1 MGKKAQNP
9 PTFGTLPAS
18 AAMDV
23 CRSPLLGGRAT
34 PLRRTQRS
42 IHPNKILL
50 VCRTATPT
58 PMRNQSPKPA
68 AETDSGPATG
78 RPRAPGGAANTRPLW
93 QTYLAFLGPMVLANI
108 LQSLSG
114 SVNAVYIGQ
123 MLGTPALAAVAGMF
137 PVVFFFIALII
148 GVGAG
153 ASVLIGQ
160 AWGAREPHK
169 VKAIAGTALAL
180 GGGIG
185 LAAAVLGEL
194 FARTALTALGTAPEL
209 LPDAVAYARVMMLSM
224 PFLLVFILFTQL
236 LRGVGDTVTPLF
248 ALMLST
254 SVGLLLTPAL
264 IRGWGGLPQLGVVS
278 AAVAGLASFIVALV
292 FLWFYLR
299 RKQHPLAPDAELL
312 RALRVNPTL
321 LRAVLRIGV
330 PTGVQMVTIAM
341 AELAILG
348 LVNGYGADATAA
360 YGAVN
365 QIVNYVQFPAL
376 SIAIT
381 ASILGA
387 QAIGAGRSDRLG
399 AIVRTGLLLNVVFT
413 GSLVVLGYLLS
424 GWLLGFFLTTPH
436 VLTMAQ
442 TLLHVM
448 LWASVVFGMQAVVAG
463 VMRAS
468 GTVWVPTCISVA
480 SILLVQLP
488 AAHWLSA
495 RYGLQ
500 GVWMSYP
507 VVFCV
512 MLALQSAFYLLV
524 WRYRKI
530 ERLV

>member
-1 MGKKAQNP
+1 M
-9 PTFGTLPAS
+9 S
-18 AAMDV
+18 AP
-23 CRSPLLGGRAT
+23 SPLIGDA
-34 PLRRTQRS
+34 
-42 IHPNKILL
+42 
-50 VCRTATPT
+50 
-58 PMRNQSPKPA
+58 
-68 AETDSGPATG
+68 
-78 RPRAPGGAANTRPLW
+78 RPLW
-93 QTYLAFLGPMVLANI
+93 RTYLAFLGPMVLANI

-114 SVNAVYIGQ
+114 SVNGVYIGQ
-123 MLGTPALAAVAGMF
+123 MLGTDALAAVAGMF
-137 PVVFFFIALII
+137 PVVFFFIALVI

-160 AWGAREPHK
+160 AWGARETHK

-180 GGGIG
+180 GGLIG
-185 LAAAVLGEL
+185 LLAAVLGEL
-194 FARTALTALGTAPEL
+194 FARRALVALGTAPEL
-209 LPDAVAYARVMMLSM
+209 LHDAVAYARVLMLSM
-224 PFLLVFILFTQL
+224 PLLLVFILYTQL
-236 LRGVGDTVTPLF
+236 LRGVGDTVTPLL
-248 ALMLST
+248 ALCLST
-254 SVGLLLTPAL
+254 AVGLVVTPAL
-264 IRGWGGLPQLGVVS
+264 IRGWLGLPELGVVS
-278 AAVAGLASFIVALV
+278 AAVAGWVAFSLALA

-299 RKQHPLAPDAELL
+299 RRHHPLAPDAELL
-312 RALRVNPTL
+312 RDLRINPRL

-348 LVNGYGADATAA
+348 LVNAYGADATAA

-387 QAIGAGRSDRLG
+387 QAIGAGRTERLP
-399 AIVRTGLLLNVVFT
+399 AIVRTGLLLNLLLT
-413 GSLVVLGYLLS
+413 GALVLLGYALS
-424 GWLLGFFLTTPH
+424 QRLLGFFLTTPS
-436 VLTMAQ
+436 VLALAQ

-468 GTVWVPTCISVA
+468 GTVWIPTGISVTC
-480 SILLVQLP
+480 ILLVQLP
-488 AAHWLSA
+488 AAHGLSA

-507 VVFCV
+507 VVFSA
-512 MLALQSAFYLLV
+512 MLVLQGGFYLLV
-524 WRYRKI
+524 WRYRRI

>member
-1 MGKKAQNP
+1 MSAKPPINP
-9 PTFGTLPAS
+9 A
-18 AAMDV
+18 
-23 CRSPLLGGRAT
+23 
-34 PLRRTQRS
+34 
-42 IHPNKILL
+42 
-50 VCRTATPT
+50 
-58 PMRNQSPKPA
+58 
-68 AETDSGPATG
+68 
-78 RPRAPGGAANTRPLW
+78 RPLW
-93 QTYLAFLGPMVLANI
+93 HTYLAFLGPMVLANI

-123 MLGTPALAAVAGMF
+123 MLGTTALGAVAGMF

-169 VKAIAGTALAL
+169 AKAIAGTALAL
-180 GGGIG
+180 GGLIG

-194 FARTALTALGTAPEL
+194 FARPALVALGTAPEL

-224 PFLLVFILFTQL
+224 PLLLVFILYTQL
-236 LRGVGDTVTPLF
+236 LRGVGDTVTPLL
-248 ALMLST
+248 ALCLST

-264 IRGWGGLPQLGVVS
+264 IRGWLGLPQLGVVS
-278 AAVAGLASFIVALV
+278 AAAAGFVAFSVALA

-299 RKQHPLAPDAELL
+299 RKGHPLAPDAELL
-312 RALRVNPTL
+312 RDLRINPAL

-348 LVNGYGADATAA
+348 LVNAYGADATAA

-365 QIVNYVQFPAL
+365 QIVNYVQFPAI

-387 QAIGAGRSDRLG
+387 QAIGAGRSERLS
-399 AIVRTGLLLNVVFT
+399 AIVRTGLLMNVVLT
-413 GSLVVLGYLLS
+413 GGLVLLGYGLS
-424 GWLLGFFLTTPH
+424 RWLLGFFLTTPH
-436 VLTMAQ
+436 VLAMAQ

-468 GTVWVPTCISVA
+468 GTVWVPTGISIGC
-480 SILLVQLP
+480 ILLVQLP
-488 AAHWLSA
+488 AANLLSA
-495 RYGLQ
+495 RFGLQ

-507 VVFCV
+507 VVFSA
-512 MLALQSAFYLLV
+512 MLLLQSSFYLLV

>member
-1 MGKKAQNP
+1 M
-9 PTFGTLPAS
+9 
-18 AAMDV
+18 
-23 CRSPLLGGRAT
+23 
-34 PLRRTQRS
+34 
-42 IHPNKILL
+42 
-50 VCRTATPT
+50 
-58 PMRNQSPKPA
+58 
-68 AETDSGPATG
+68 SGPI
-78 RPRAPGGAANTRPLW
+78 PPLGAGTHPLW
-93 QTYLAFLGPMVLANI
+93 RTYLAFLGPMVVANI

-123 MLGTPALAAVAGMF
+123 MLGTQALAAVAGMF

-160 AWGAREPHK
+160 AWGARERHK
-169 VKAIAGTALAL
+169 VKAIAGTALTLGAL
-180 GGGIG
+180 IG
-185 LAAAVLGEL
+185 LVGAVLGEL
-194 FARTALTALGTAPEL
+194 FARPALVALGTAPEL

-224 PFLLVFILFTQL
+224 PLLLVFILSTQL
-236 LRGVGDTVTPLF
+236 LRGVGDTVTPLY
-248 ALMLST
+248 ALCLST
-254 SVGLLLTPAL
+254 SVGLVLTPAL
-264 IRGWGGLPQLGVVS
+264 IQGWLGLPKLGVVS
-278 AAVAGLASFIVALV
+278 AAAAGWVAFSVALA
-292 FLWFYLR
+292 FLCVYLR

-312 RALRVNPTL
+312 RGLRLNPKL
-321 LRAVLRIGV
+321 LAAVLRIGV

-387 QAIGAGRSDRLG
+387 QAIGAGRSERLS
-399 AIVRTGLLLNVVFT
+399 AIVRTGIGLNVVLT

-424 GWLLGFFLTTPH
+424 RWLLGFFITTPH
-436 VLTMAQ
+436 VLEMAQ
-442 TLLHVM
+442 MLLHVM

-468 GTVWVPTCISVA
+468 GTVWVPTTISVA

-488 AAHWLSA
+488 AAHALSA
-495 RYGLQ
+495 RFGLE

-507 VVFCV
+507 VVFST
-512 MLALQSAFYLLV
+512 MLILQSAFYLLV
-524 WRYRKI
+524 WRHRRI

>member
-1 MGKKAQNP
+1 MA
-9 PTFGTLPAS
+9 
-18 AAMDV
+18 
-23 CRSPLLGGRAT
+23 
-34 PLRRTQRS
+34 
-42 IHPNKILL
+42 
-50 VCRTATPT
+50 
-58 PMRNQSPKPA
+58 
-68 AETDSGPATG
+68 GP
-78 RPRAPGGAANTRPLW
+78 RPLW
-93 QTYLAFLGPMVLANI
+93 RTYLAFLGPMVLANI
-108 LQSLSG
+108 LQSMSG
-114 SVNAVYIGQ
+114 SINAVYIGQ
-123 MLGTPALAAVAGMF
+123 MLGTDALAAVAGMF
-137 PVVFFFIALII
+137 PVVFFCIALVI

-180 GGGIG
+180 GGLIG
-185 LAAAVLGEL
+185 VLAAVLGEA
-194 FARTALTALGTAPEL
+194 FARPALVALGTAPEL

-224 PFLLVFILFTQL
+224 PLLLVFIVYTQL
-236 LRGVGDTVTPLF
+236 LRGVGDTVTPLL
-248 ALMLST
+248 ALCLST
-254 SVGLLLTPAL
+254 AVGLLVTPAL
-264 IRGWGGLPQLGVVS
+264 ILGWLGLPRLGVVS
-278 AAVAGLASFIVALV
+278 AAVAGWVSFALALV
-292 FLWFYLR
+292 FLWVYLR
-299 RKQHPLAPDAELL
+299 RKRHPLAPDGELL
-312 RALRVNPTL
+312 HALRIRPRL
-321 LRAVLRIGV
+321 LRAVLHIGV
-330 PTGVQMVTIAM
+330 PTGVQMVTIAL

-365 QIVNYVQFPAL
+365 QIVNYVQFPAI

-387 QAIGAGRSDRLG
+387 QAIGAGRVDRLS
-399 AIVRTGLLLNVVFT
+399 AIVRTGLLLNGLLT
-413 GSLVVLGYLLS
+413 GALVLLGYGLS
-424 GWLLGFFLTTPH
+424 HWLLGFFLTTPH

-468 GTVWVPTCISVA
+468 GTVWVPTSIAVG

-488 AAHWLSA
+488 AAYWLSA
-495 RYGLQ
+495 RFGLQ

>member
-1 MGKKAQNP
+1 MA
-9 PTFGTLPAS
+9 
-18 AAMDV
+18 
-23 CRSPLLGGRAT
+23 
-34 PLRRTQRS
+34 
-42 IHPNKILL
+42 
-50 VCRTATPT
+50 
-58 PMRNQSPKPA
+58 
-68 AETDSGPATG
+68 GP
-78 RPRAPGGAANTRPLW
+78 RPLW
-93 QTYLAFLGPMVLANI
+93 RTYLAFLGPMVLANI

-114 SVNAVYIGQ
+114 SVNGVYIGQ
-123 MLGTPALAAVAGMF
+123 MLGTDALAAVAGMF
-137 PVVFFFIALII
+137 PVVFFFIALVI

-180 GGGIG
+180 GALIG
-185 LAAAVLGEL
+185 LLAAVLGEV
-194 FARTALTALGTAPEL
+194 FARPALVTLGTAPEL

-224 PFLLVFILFTQL
+224 PLLLVFILYTQL
-236 LRGVGDTVTPLF
+236 LRGVGDTVTPLL
-248 ALMLST
+248 ALCLST
-254 SVGLLLTPAL
+254 TVGLLVTPAL
-264 IRGWGGLPQLGVVS
+264 IRGWLGLPRLGVVS
-278 AAVAGLASFIVALV
+278 AAVAGWVSFALALA
-292 FLWFYLR
+292 FLWVYLR
-299 RKQHPLAPDAELL
+299 RRRHPLAPDAELL
-312 RALRVNPTL
+312 RALRINGRL

-387 QAIGAGRSDRLG
+387 QAIGAGRVERLS
-399 AIVRTGLLLNVVFT
+399 AIVRTGLLLNGVLT
-413 GSLVVLGYLLS
+413 GSLVLLGYGLS
-424 GWLLGFFLTTPH
+424 HWLLGFFLTAPP
-436 VLTMAQ
+436 VLAMAQ
-442 TLLHVM
+442 GLLYVM
-448 LWASVVFGMQAVVAG
+448 LWGSVIFGMQAVVAG

-468 GTVWVPTCISVA
+468 GTVWVPTGISVA
-480 SILLVQLP
+480 SIVLVQLP
-488 AAHWLSA
+488 AAHALSA
-495 RYGLQ
+495 RFGLP

-507 VVFCV
+507 VVFSV

-524 WRYRKI
+524 WRYRRI

>member
-1 MGKKAQNP
+1 MTAKP
-9 PTFGTLPAS
+9 P
-18 AAMDV
+18 
-23 CRSPLLGGRAT
+23 
-34 PLRRTQRS
+34 
-42 IHPNKILL
+42 
-50 VCRTATPT
+50 
-58 PMRNQSPKPA
+58 PA
-68 AETDSGPATG
+68 A
-78 RPRAPGGAANTRPLW
+78 TRSLW
-93 QTYLAFLGPMVLANI
+93 RTYLAFLGPMVLANI

-123 MLGTPALAAVAGMF
+123 MLGTTALGAVAGMF

-169 VKAIAGTALAL
+169 AKAIAGTALAL
-180 GGGIG
+180 GGLIG

-194 FARTALTALGTAPEL
+194 FARPALVALGTAPEL

-224 PFLLVFILFTQL
+224 PLLLVFILYTQL
-236 LRGVGDTVTPLF
+236 LRGVGDTVTPLL
-248 ALMLST
+248 ALCLST

-264 IRGWGGLPQLGVVS
+264 IRGWLGLPRLGVVS
-278 AAVAGLASFIVALV
+278 AAAAGFVAFTVALV
-292 FLWFYLR
+292 FLWVYLR
-299 RKQHPLAPDAELL
+299 RKRHPLAPDAELRRHL
-312 RALRVNPTL
+312 RIDPAL

-365 QIVNYVQFPAL
+365 QIVNYVQFPAI

-387 QAIGAGRSDRLG
+387 QAIGAGRTERLS
-399 AIVRTGLLLNVVFT
+399 AIVRTGLLMNVVLT
-413 GSLVVLGYLLS
+413 GSLVLLGYGLS
-424 GWLLGFFLTTPH
+424 RWLLGFFITTPH
-436 VLTMAQ
+436 VLDMAR

-468 GTVWVPTCISVA
+468 GTVWVPTGIGIGC
-480 SILLVQLP
+480 ILLVQLP
-488 AAHWLSA
+488 AANLLSA
-495 RYGLQ
+495 RFGLQ

-507 VVFCV
+507 VVFSA
-512 MLALQSAFYLLV
+512 MLALQSAFYRLV
-524 WRYRKI
+524 WRYRRI